1 MGSTLLDDV
10 NKLLE
15 MKVGDIPRLEHIKRT
30 LEQKNASYASDRAY
44 LQKLVNQYLTNT
56 SQKKII
62 KEETSESEDVNSS
75 NEETTNSQFCGICG
89 NKLQSENNFCPKCGS
104 ITSNNEKYQE
114 RPNKISHISQTKFQR
129 GPEWKNLSTTT
140 VLAVILGIFGIEG
153 VGHFY
158 VGKIAKGIGFLLGAW
173 ILFAIGY
180 GIITSAQ
187 AGAFGYSHSSL
198 VGYHTSIILIAIGCF
213 IGVIVMF
220 VWQIFDSR
228 KLCRYYNDYLE
239 KNGKKPW

>member
-1 MGSTLLDDV
+1 MTSTSIDDV
-10 NKLLE
+10 IKLLE
-15 MKVGDIPRLEHIKRT
+15 MKKGDIGRLEHIKKT
-30 LEQKNASYASDRAY
+30 LEENKIVYNSDREY
-44 LQKLVNQYLTNT
+44 LQKLVNQYLVNT
-56 SQKKII
+56 PQEKQI
-62 KEETSESEDVNSS
+62 KEEPIKEEESLDEN
-75 NEETTNSQFCGICG
+75 TKQSQFCGKCG
-89 NKLQSENNFCPKCGS
+89 NKLHNKNNFCSKCGS

-114 RPNKISHISQTKFQR
+114 SPNKISHISQTKYQR
-129 GPEWKNLSTTT
+129 GPEWKSLSTTT
-140 VLAVILGIFGIEG
+140 VLAVILGVFGIEG

-198 VGYHTSIILIAIGCF
+198 VGYHTSIILVAIGCF

-220 VWQIFDSR
+220 FWQISDSR